1 MEIELGKKY
10 KDEDGNII
18 SVVSKSLHG
27 NEKRKICAV
36 ICYNAYN
43 EPTWY
48 PVDGNEMQ
56 IGSMFRKK
64 IVECLGDCK
73 RPVYKEVSNRK
84 GQKVDFLTNY
94 STSDGLHLGIVHVS
108 EKEDA
113 LRLFS
118 KGGKIIVPMKDSYDE
133 SLIIN

>member
-1 MEIELGKKY
+1 MKIELGKKY

-27 NEKRKICAV
+27 NEKRKVCAV
-36 ICYNAYN
+36 ICSNVYN
-43 EPTWY
+43 EPTCY

-64 IVECLGDCK
+64 IVECIGNCEK
-73 RPVYKEVSNRK
+73 PIYRKVVNRK
-84 GQKVDFLTNY
+84 GQKVDYLVNY
-94 STSDGLHLGIVHVS
+94 IRFKGYHLGIVHIS

-118 KGGKIIVPMKDSYDE
+118 KEGKIIVPIKNSYDE
-133 SLIIN
+133 NLTIN